1 MPIGVKSQDFT
12 CADGLRNVTI
22 TRMDGKPV
30 DTDAWAAELKVPQI
44 DMERIGPVTWEDE
57 SVPGMMHALFTW
69 WTRTPAFRMNPP
81 NPPSQRGEESG
92 GANG

>member
-12 CADGLRNVTI
+12 GGDGLRNVTI

-30 DTDAWAAELKVPQI
+30 DTAAWAVELKVPQI
-44 DMERIGPVTWEDE
+44 DLERLPPVTWLDE
-57 SVPGMMHALFTW
+57 SIPGVTHALFTW
-69 WTRTPAFRMNPP
+69 WVRTPAWRI
-81 NPPSQRGEESG
+81 PPSPLHEGGHMDAG